1 MALESVFHT
10 AACTDSTGVESDCFP
25 FIPICNIMKKIM
37 ADVECVTVTA
47 AEMMCCCEGGF
58 AKVKLG
64 YHSLTGDRVAIKIMD
79 KKALGEDLPR
89 VRTEIA
95 ALKQLSHQH
104 VCKLYQIYETEH
116 KFYMVLEV
124 CDSIIII
131 IIIIIIVTTHR

>member
-1 MALESVFHT
+1 MANNVHVCVF
-10 AACTDSTGVESDCFP
+10 F
-25 FIPICNIMKKIM
+25 K
-37 ADVECVTVTA
+37 
-47 AEMMCCCEGGF
+47 GGF

-64 YHSLTGDRVAIKIMD
+64 YHNLTGDRVAIKIMD

-104 VCKLYQIYETEH
+104 VCKLYQIYETEQ

-124 CDSIIII
+124 MCLHAFTLDC
-131 IIIIIIVTTHR
+131 

>member
-1 MALESVFHT
+1 MPCAYVL
-10 AACTDSTGVESDCFP
+10 
-25 FIPICNIMKKIM
+25 
-37 ADVECVTVTA
+37 
-47 AEMMCCCEGGF
+47 CEGGF

-79 KKALGEDLPR
+79 KRALGEDLPR

-104 VCKLYQIYETEH
+104 ICKLYQIYETEH

-124 CDSIIII
+124 R
-131 IIIIIIVTTHR
+131 TRPTHEAPLHWHNQHSGRCRPRKFMNILISVMD

>member
-1 MALESVFHT
+1 MHDAMRICETCLHENSQHHT
-10 AACTDSTGVESDCFP
+10 VPHNVVDTCRHMPVCRLCIYVAV
-25 FIPICNIMKKIM
+25 
-37 ADVECVTVTA
+37 
-47 AEMMCCCEGGF
+47 CEGGF

-104 VCKLYQIYETEH
+104 VCKLYQIYETEQ
-116 KFYMVLEV
+116 KFYMVIEV
-124 CDSIIII
+124 LY
-131 IIIIIIVTTHR
+131 H

>member
-1 MALESVFHT
+1 
-10 AACTDSTGVESDCFP
+10 
-25 FIPICNIMKKIM
+25 
-37 ADVECVTVTA
+37 
-47 AEMMCCCEGGF
+47 MCDQRPYVCEGGF

-89 VRTEIA
+89 IRTEIA

-104 VCKLYQIYETEH
+104 VCKLYQMYETEH

-124 CDSIIII
+124 LCQYSTLP
-131 IIIIIIVTTHR
+131 VCQLY

>member
-1 MALESVFHT
+1 MPGLLCCWPANDMCNMCLL
-10 AACTDSTGVESDCFP
+10 GVS
-25 FIPICNIMKKIM
+25 
-37 ADVECVTVTA
+37 
-47 AEMMCCCEGGF
+47 GGF

-79 KKALGEDLPR
+79 KKSLGEDLPR

-124 CDSIIII
+124 RLEVFTALPYIKLG
-131 IIIIIIVTTHR
+131 VE

>member
-1 MALESVFHT
+1 ML
-10 AACTDSTGVESDCFP
+10 
-25 FIPICNIMKKIM
+25 
-37 ADVECVTVTA
+37 
-47 AEMMCCCEGGF
+47 CEGGF

-104 VCKLYQIYETEH
+104 ICKLYQIYETEH

-124 CDSIIII
+124 LCQHTYTPCFSIHFSCEPGCPLFSPLPIFLF
-131 IIIIIIVTTHR
+131 HCCRPMHLLNNGEEKLGEREKRGQPGSPGK

>member
-1 MALESVFHT
+1 MLCA
-10 AACTDSTGVESDCFP
+10 GV
-25 FIPICNIMKKIM
+25 
-37 ADVECVTVTA
+37 
-47 AEMMCCCEGGF
+47 CEGGF

-79 KKALGEDLPR
+79 KKSLGEDLPR

-124 CDSIIII
+124 WNFTCTAASHLHWWWHGPRDS
-131 IIIIIIVTTHR
+131 R